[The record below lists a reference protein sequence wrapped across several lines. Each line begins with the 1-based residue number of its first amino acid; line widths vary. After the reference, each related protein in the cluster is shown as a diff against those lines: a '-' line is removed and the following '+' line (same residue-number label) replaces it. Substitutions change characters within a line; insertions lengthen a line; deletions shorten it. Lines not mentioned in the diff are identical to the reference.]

1 MLGCLVLIL
10 SFSIWTP
17 ISAYA
22 LSDSSGPI
30 FDGVAGYFADLVPTD
45 QPVNWS
51 MNAQVFV
58 YDPDGVDSV
67 IACHKNHTV
76 TSWSNTTMRFTGQNQ
91 KGFDIYRTNLGNYT
105 LDREHTSALWSVK
118 YYANDSLGNWNVS
131 GIANY
136 SIAYFY
142 SESSS
147 LDILL
152 PVIILI
158 IVAFVLIVAVTIKM
172 K

>member
-1 MLGCLVLIL
+1 
-10 SFSIWTP
+10 
-17 ISAYA
+17 
-22 LSDSSGPI
+22 
-30 FDGVAGYFADLVPTD
+30 
-45 QPVNWS
+45 
-51 MNAQVFV
+51 MNVRVYV

-91 KGFDIYRTNLGNYT
+91 KGFDIYRANLGNYT
-105 LDREHTSALWSVK
+105 LDRDHASALWSVK
-118 YYANDSLGNWNVS
+118 YYANDSRGNWNVS

-142 SESSS
+142 SESSP
-147 LDILL
+147 LDIVL
-152 PVIILI
+152 PVVIL
-158 IVAFVLIVAVTIKM
+158 VTVVLVLIVAVITKR